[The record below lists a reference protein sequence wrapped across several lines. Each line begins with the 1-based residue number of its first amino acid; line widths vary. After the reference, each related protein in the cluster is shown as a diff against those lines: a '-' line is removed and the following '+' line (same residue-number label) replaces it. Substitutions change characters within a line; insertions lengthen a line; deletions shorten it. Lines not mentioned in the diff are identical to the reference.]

1 MATGGTGPK
10 DAGKGGAETREDR
23 LKKALKANMAR
34 RKSQARARSERAST
48 ETGDGTGGRPA
59 DVTASDTSGR
69 AANAAERE
77 GE

>member
-34 RKSQARARSERAST
+34 RKSQARARRERAP
-48 ETGDGTGGRPA
+48 DGTGVGTGGGTA
-59 DVTASDTSGR
+59 DVTASDTPGR